1 MSEYFI
7 PSFIFTQLAYY
18 IRNNYFLANTLK
30 YITNTL
36 EEATHNNLYTTDQL
50 YIFIKQRN
58 HIDKIMKY
66 NATKIREYSL
76 ILHNE
81 YLKYYYENKLY
92 LLDNLELQD
101 THIGSILS
109 SS

>member
-1 MSEYFI
+1 MTSVI
-7 PSFIFTQLAYY
+7 IIFLENA
-18 IRNNYFLANTLK
+18 LK
-30 YITNTL
+30 YITNTV

-58 HIDKIMKY
+58 HIINIMKY
-66 NATKIREYSL
+66 NDIEIRKYSL
-76 ILHNE
+76 ILHND
-81 YLKYYYENKLY
+81 YLKYYYKNKIH